1 MSSVLLKRRH
11 TPSETE
17 DIVLAYLSERQG
29 VQIVVASAST
39 AAGISQDRF
48 RTAVRSLVER
58 GRLKRVGSPH
68 QGWIYTVIDEP
79 PPQYGRVN
87 CPRCEV
93 VGCTKHTATRLT
105 NGFVGQVLG
114 GW

>member
-1 MSSVLLKRRH
+1 MNNLEKKRR
-11 TPSETE
+11 PERETE
-17 DIVLAYLSERQG
+17 SIVLAYLEQRQG
-29 VQIVVASAST
+29 IQIVVASASA

-48 RTAVRSLVER
+48 RNAVRSLVER
-58 GRLKRVGSPH
+58 GRLKRVGNPH

-93 VGCTKHTATRLT
+93 VGCTKHTAARLT